1 MATLVRKDYST
12 VNWTSNELDQI
23 LAYLT
28 AGRATGCNDGS
39 DIFFMAASP
48 YLLIVDVTFGINRK
62 LTELFDLRTD
72 PTMPFN
78 LRFEQD
84 QVYFSLSDA
93 LYACGYTGQPAT
105 TSVDLARVFMTIYD
119 SRQGLGFA
127 DNIGTGVQ
135 LVAHPG
141 NPQSAQIRS
150 LTAGRLIQLSQGADS
165 ITVSTPIDVVSGAGI
180 SVTNNSGSF
189 NVRNIFSSGTSGTPI
204 LTGSWV
210 VRSLVVGSS
219 LTCTSTTTI
228 FSWTWQQLSL
238 LEQVSV

>member
-48 YLLIVDVTFGINRK
+48 YLLMVDVTFGINRK

-78 LRFEQD
+78 LRFEQN
-84 QVYFSLSDA
+84 QVYYSLADA
-93 LYACGYTGQPAT
+93 LYACGYTGQAVAT
-105 TSVDLARVFMTIYD
+105 SADLARVYMALYD
-119 SRQGLGFA
+119 SGQGMGFA

-135 LVAHPG
+135 LVADSG
-141 NPQSAQIRS
+141 NPQSAKIRS
-150 LTAGRLIQLSQGADS
+150 LTAGRYIQLNQGTDA

-180 SVTNNSGSF
+180 SVVKYFWGLQCQKHSCQ
-189 NVRNIFSSGTSGTPI
+189 
-204 LTGSWV
+204 
-210 VRSLVVGSS
+210 RSYRLPHSD
-219 LTCTSTTTI
+219 
-228 FSWTWQQLSL
+228 
-238 LEQVSV
+238 